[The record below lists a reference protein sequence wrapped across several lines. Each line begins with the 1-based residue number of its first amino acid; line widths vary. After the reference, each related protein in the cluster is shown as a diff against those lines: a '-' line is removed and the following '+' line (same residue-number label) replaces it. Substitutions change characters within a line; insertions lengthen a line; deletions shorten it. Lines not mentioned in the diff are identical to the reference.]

1 VMVHSEA
8 SVPGG
13 VVVTG
18 CSTGIGRAVALR
30 LDRLGWQVFAGVRRK
45 EDAASLSAAAQG
57 PLRPIMIDV
66 TDEDQIL
73 AAAAEVGQA
82 LDERGLRG
90 LVNNAG
96 VVVSGPIE
104 CLPLDDLRRQFE
116 VNVLGVV
123 AVTRQ
128 FLPMLR
134 RAGGRVV
141 NIGSVSGRS
150 AMPFLGPYAASKH
163 ALEALTDAMRLEF
176 RPFGLKI
183 SIIEP
188 SAVDTPIWDKSTAQA
203 EQAAQD
209 FSGDCDELYRPAMSA
224 VSELAQASARGAVD
238 PAVVADKVVHAL
250 TARRPRARYLVGAGA
265 WQLKIL
271 ERLPTR
277 LRDWLIWREIA
288 KRTNNDKPD

>member
-1 VMVHSEA
+1 MVESGDMDQ
-8 SVPGG
+8 GG

-18 CSTGIGRAVALR
+18 CSTGIGRAVALS
-30 LDRLGWQVFAGVRRK
+30 LDRLGWTVFAGVRR
-45 EDAASLSAAAQG
+45 EADADSLVAEAQG

-73 AAAAEVGQA
+73 AAAAEVGQT
-82 LDERGLRG
+82 LGRRGLRG

-96 VVVSGPIE
+96 VVVAGPME
-104 CLPLDDLRRQFE
+104 CLSLDDLRRQFE

-134 RAGGRVV
+134 RAKGRVV
-141 NIGSVSGRS
+141 NIGSVSGKS

-176 RPFGLKI
+176 RAFGLKI

-188 SAVDTPIWDKSTAQA
+188 SSVDTPIWDKSTAQA
-203 EQAAQD
+203 EAAA
-209 FSGDCDELYRPAMSA
+209 SGYTGDCDELYRTSMSA
-224 VSELAQASARGAVD
+224 VSDLAQASAQGAVE
-238 PAVVADKVVHAL
+238 PAAVVNKVIHAL
-250 TARRPRARYLVGAGA
+250 TARRPRARYPVGSGA
-265 WQLKIL
+265 RQLRLL
-271 ERLPTR
+271 EILPTR
-277 LRDWLIWREIA
+277 LRDWLIWREIS
-288 KRTNNDKPD
+288 RRISDKSD

>member
-1 VMVHSEA
+1 MTVPSEA
-8 SVPGG
+8 SGPGG

-30 LDRLGWQVFAGVRRK
+30 LDRLGWQVFAGVRRE
-45 EDAASLSAAAQG
+45 EDARSLSAAARG

-66 TDEDQIL
+66 TDEDQIR

-82 LDERGLRG
+82 LDRGGLRG

-96 VVVSGPIE
+96 VVVSGPME
-104 CLPLDDLRRQFE
+104 CLPLDDLRQQFE

-141 NIGSVSGRS
+141 NIGSVSGKS

-176 RPFGLKI
+176 RPFGLTI

-188 SAVDTPIWDKSTAQA
+188 SSVATPIWDKSTAQA
-203 EQAAQD
+203 EEAARN
-209 FSGDCDELYRPAMSA
+209 FAGDCDELYRASLEA
-224 VSELAQASARGAVD
+224 VSDLARASAREAID
-238 PAVVADKVVHAL
+238 PAAVVDRVVHAL

-277 LRDWLIWREIA
+277 LRDWLIWREISR
-288 KRTNNDKPD
+288 RTNREPG